1 MELIPVSSRRMN
13 GSFNLLLQLKRM
25 LRNSK
30 VQLLDGDILVIS
42 GKFLAMSQG
51 RFTKL
56 SEIQAMEDAKRIA
69 RDYSVT
75 PSLAELVARESDYML
90 GGLKGF
96 LLTIKNGSFS
106 PNAGIDKSN
115 IMKGFAI
122 LHPSEPSR
130 AAGMIRD
137 WAFLEF
143 SSNIGVVVTDSRLQP
158 LRMGT
163 VGIAIGAAGLPSVV
177 DDRGRKDLFG
187 NVMRVTRRAIADNIA
202 SAAQL
207 LMGETDEAIP
217 VVIVRGSGLNIDKSY
232 HGLDVSIPL
241 SQCIYVRG
249 LSKINAL

>member
-1 MELIPVSSRRMN
+1 MELIPVRSERMN
-13 GSFNLLLQLKRM
+13 GTFNLLLQLRRM
-25 LRNSK
+25 LRRSK

-51 RFTKL
+51 RFIKI
-56 SEIQAMEDAKRIA
+56 SETPAMEDAKRIA
-69 RDYSVT
+69 KDYSVT
-75 PSLAELVARESDYML
+75 PSLAELVAREGDYML

-115 IMKGFAI
+115 IMKGYAI
-122 LHPSEPSR
+122 LH
-130 AAGMIRD
+130 
-137 WAFLEF
+137 
-143 SSNIGVVVTDSRLQP
+143 P

-202 SAAQL
+202 SAA
-207 LMGETDEAIP
+207 
-217 VVIVRGSGLNIDKSY
+217 
-232 HGLDVSIPL
+232 
-241 SQCIYVRG
+241 
-249 LSKINAL
+249 